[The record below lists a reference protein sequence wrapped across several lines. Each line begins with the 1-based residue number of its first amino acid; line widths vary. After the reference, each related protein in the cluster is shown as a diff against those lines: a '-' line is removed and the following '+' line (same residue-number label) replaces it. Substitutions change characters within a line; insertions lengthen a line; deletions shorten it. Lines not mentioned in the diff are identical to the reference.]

1 MTPTDGADEPR
12 RGSPPRGPSLVILG
26 VAAVAAAGVAFAHFA
41 LPRLNDDPA
50 PPPDGDQM
58 SIVMAV
64 TKPPP
69 IPKSNG
75 KMEVLAPGM
84 AEAAEPP
91 PPAVEEPLP
100 DDLGMAQPAL
110 PPVVAGPSF
119 DCAARLT
126 RGQAVVCADPGLAA
140 LDRRMARA
148 FGDALAAGAPPDD
161 LRARQAEW
169 RAAREEA
176 AGHSPDA
183 VAQVYEA
190 RIRELIDVADYMARR
205 WTAEP

>member
-1 MTPTDGADEPR
+1 
-12 RGSPPRGPSLVILG
+12 
-26 VAAVAAAGVAFAHFA
+26 
-41 LPRLNDDPA
+41 
-50 PPPDGDQM
+50 
-58 SIVMAV
+58 
-64 TKPPP
+64 
-69 IPKSNG
+69 
-75 KMEVLAPGM
+75 
-84 AEAAEPP
+84 
-91 PPAVEEPLP
+91 
-100 DDLGMAQPAL
+100 
-110 PPVVAGPSF
+110 
-119 DCAARLT
+119 
-126 RGQAVVCADPGLAA
+126 
-140 LDRRMARA
+140 MARA